1 MEDTYDVIVIGSGP
15 AGRTVSSRLA
25 KKGMS
30 VALVENELVGGECH
44 FWACIPSKA
53 LLRPPEALTEAN
65 EVEAAKQAV
74 HGHLRKETDIS
85 VILYVIH

>member
-15 AGRTVSSRLA
+15 SGRTVSSRLA
-25 KKGMS
+25 KKEMS

-53 LLRPPEALTEAN
+53 LRLRRRLALCI
-65 EVEAAKQAV
+65 
-74 HGHLRKETDIS
+74 R
-85 VILYVIH
+85 